1 MSDSNDPWYRI
12 GYALELAKQRL
23 PAVREG
29 AEAARTQTRP
39 APTKRGEEWID
50 QILAAGTG
58 AIASKVLGTLPGR
71 SRPSTLRLARAA
83 VAGAGAAAVL
93 ALFRSRVGARD
104 DESADPMK
112 EILAGAGRGIV
123 YGSVLEPHLVG
134 PGAFRGALFA
144 VLEYTVSPW
153 GGLDGVLGA
162 ASPRRTI
169 PILGALLGTDALDA
183 ESITEHLVFGSTLG
197 ILYGVAKA
205 SSGRVDEE

>member
-29 AEAARTQTRP
+29 AEAARRRP
-39 APTKRGEEWID
+39 RGPTAKRPDDWLE
-50 QILAAGTG
+50 QILAVGTG
-58 AIASKVLGTLPGR
+58 AVASRFLGALPGR
-71 SRPSTLRLARAA
+71 GKPGTLRLVHAA

-93 ALFRSRVGARD
+93 ALFRSRYAPRD
-104 DESADPMK
+104 REPTEPLQELLS
-112 EILAGAGRGIV
+112 GAGRGIV

-134 PGAFRGALFA
+134 PSAVRGAMFA
-144 VLEYTVSPW
+144 ALEYAISPW

-162 ASPRRTI
+162 ASPRRTL
-169 PILGALLGTDALDA
+169 PILGALLGTDALEA

-197 ILYGVAKA
+197 ILYGVAKDR
-205 SSGRVDEE
+205 SGRVDAE